1 MQPLPK
7 SISALLLICA
17 ASIAFAADNDKQV
30 ATVNGEPIMTSE
42 LIIYANIKNP
52 KADLNSPQTRQQ
64 LIQAYL
70 GRELLYQEALA
81 QKLDKSERVQMAL
94 DNQRREIVS
103 QALVAKILKENPVT
117 EAQARKFYEQ
127 QSAASKAAEY
137 KTRHILTT
145 SEQKAKEAIERLNS
159 GENFDKVARNFST
172 DSSASRGGE
181 IGWINPARM
190 PQNFAAALRDTA
202 VGEYTKAP
210 VQTKFGWHVIQVEAS
225 RPLSMPDFVQVRD
238 QLMQLLAEQRVSEYV
253 AELQKKADIKI
264 NQ

>member
-1 MQPLPK
+1 MQPLSK
-7 SISALLLICA
+7 SISALFLTCA
-17 ASIAFAADNDKQV
+17 ASISFAADNDKQL

-42 LIIYANIKNP
+42 LIIYAKIKNP

-81 QKLDKSERVQMAL
+81 QKLDESERVQMAL

-137 KTRHILTT
+137 KARHILTK
-145 SEQKAKEAIERLNS
+145 SEQQAKEAIERLNS
-159 GENFDKVARNFST
+159 GASFDDVARNFST
-172 DSSASRGGE
+172 DSSASHGGE

-190 PQNFAAALRDTA
+190 PQNFAAALRGTA
-202 VGEYTKAP
+202 IGQYTPAP
-210 VQTKFGWHVIQVEAS
+210 VQTEFGWHVIQVEAS
-225 RPLSMPDFVQVRD
+225 RPLSMPDFVQVKD